1 MQLETLDR
9 MALVRYAALFLMVLA
24 SPALAQTPAPA
35 AKPEPLPPIGAK
47 PAAPPLKTEPKPA
60 AEAVKAEAKPAA
72 APAKVEAKPAA
83 APAKVETKPAVT
95 AEKKPEPKPAA
106 PAAPAAKAEDKPPVV
121 QAAKVDD
128 WPVGAPRGDYEFTAW
143 CYGVLKRHMELYD
156 EVKPELD
163 AISKRWNT
171 VEEDNKSYGEQIAAG
186 RGHLNAFA
194 KAIETAEKAS
204 ARPINS
210 QGAAAAEQ
218 GRRMWNEFKT
228 VEPVWQ
234 AYSWMNWALPERCV
248 TTAAALE
255 EKSLLMSPALKA
267 NVKAEAPAAK
277 PAAAKTEAANKAPS
291 EKTPAEKPSTEAGLR

>member
-9 MALVRYAALFLMVLA
+9 MALVRYAALSLMVLA

-60 AEAVKAEAKPAA
+60 AEAAKAEAKPAA
-72 APAKVEAKPAA
+72 APAKVEAKGAPAPATAKTEAKPAA
-83 APAKVETKPAVT
+83 T
-95 AEKKPEPKPAA
+95 AEKKPETK

-128 WPVGAPRGDYEFTAW
+128 WPVGAPRGEYEFTAW

-156 EVKPELD
+156 EVRPELD

-171 VEEDNKSYGEQIAAG
+171 VEEDNKSYGEQLAAG
-186 RGHLNAFA
+186 RGHLNTFA

-228 VEPVWQ
+228 VEPLWQ

-267 NVKAEAPAAK
+267 NLKAEAPAAK
-277 PAAAKTEAANKAPS
+277 PAAAKTEAVDKTTSEEAP
-291 EKTPAEKPSTEAGLR
+291 ADKPSAKAGLR